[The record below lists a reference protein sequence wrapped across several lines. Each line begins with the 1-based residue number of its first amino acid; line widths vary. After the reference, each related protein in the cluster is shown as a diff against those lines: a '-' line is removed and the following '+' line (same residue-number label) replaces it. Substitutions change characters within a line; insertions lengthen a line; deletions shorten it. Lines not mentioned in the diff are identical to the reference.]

1 MRTMFIAGCVLAS
14 GMALSCSDG
23 APRTSCFAGCLCATT
38 LEACMAAGCS
48 PAHDVLPDGGI
59 GRFSCSNATLANHDG
74 PMAQD
79 KLDPTLIVHADAAVT
94 E

>member
-1 MRTMFIAGCVLAS
+1 MRTTFMAGYALAS

-38 LEACMAAGCS
+38 LETCMAAGCS
-48 PAHDVLPDGGI
+48 PAHEVLPAGGI
-59 GRFSCSNATLANHDG
+59 GRFFCSNAPLANHDG

-79 KLDPTLIVHADAAVT
+79 KLDPALIVHADAAAA

>member
-1 MRTMFIAGCVLAS
+1 MRTTFVAGCVLAG

-38 LEACMAAGCS
+38 LEACMAGGCS
-48 PAHDVLPDGGI
+48 PAHEVLPDGGI
-59 GRFSCSNATLANHDG
+59 GRFFCSNAPLANQDG
-74 PMAQD
+74 PTAQD
-79 KLDPTLIVHADAAVT
+79 KLDPALIAHADAAAG